1 MALLDILMVEYM
13 YKATTPHNINFNTR
27 TTMTATPFSEFS
39 DGELNGPYSVDRV
52 PELIEK
58 VVACI
63 EASELT
69 DKGKSVRVGQL
80 TQKLLKCQSSSWA
93 GLDMVNVAFDRVEVF
108 IERKGEIL
116 NVIPMIVDADGDSY
130 DLEEASGKIDW
141 MIPKAEIL
149 RRAQLYRDN
158 QEF

>member
-1 MALLDILMVEYM
+1 M
-13 YKATTPHNINFNTR
+13 N
-27 TTMTATPFSEFS
+27 ATPFDEFE
-39 DGELNGPYSVDRV
+39 DDTLNGPYSVDRI

-63 EASELT
+63 ESSELT
-69 DKGKSVRVGQL
+69 EKGKAVRVGQL
-80 TQKLLKCQSSSWA
+80 TQKLLKCQSSVWA
-93 GLDMVNVAFDRVEVF
+93 GLKMVNVAFDRVEVF
-108 IERKGEIL
+108 IERKGDIL
-116 NVIPMIVDADGDSY
+116 NVIPMIIDADGDSY
-130 DLEEASGKIDW
+130 DLEEASGKVDW